1 MIHAD
6 KSVRFGF
13 GWDIIQSLWRLSQSG
28 AALLCMLLLVCVVG
42 CTGGAS
48 VTRTAKGGYH
58 ATSGYALLAKR
69 ENVVAEVVTREG
81 DTIRYSTTSEDG
93 TEVPMSLIRWKY
105 SWKMLQSQQ
114 PAIVKGTEDVTAT
127 KLGAQDVEKAKIAA
141 DKEIKLGEQALEGA
155 AEVAP

>member
-1 MIHAD
+1 MLHTD

-13 GWDIIQSLWRLSQSG
+13 GWDTIHGLWQNTCSAFLFC
-28 AALLCMLLLVCVVG
+28 LLLLVSLVG

-81 DTIRYSTTSEDG
+81 DTIRYSTTSEDA
-93 TEVPMSLIRWKY
+93 TEVPNTYIGWWGAAKIMRI
-105 SWKMLQSQQ
+105 QQ
-114 PAIVKGTEDVTAT
+114 PAILKGTEDPNVIP
-127 KLGAQDVEKAKIAA
+127 KDPNVIPKDPNIIPLDPNKIP
-141 DKEIKLGEQALEGA
+141 Q
-155 AEVAP
+155 